1 METKSPLGTLFD
13 LTGRVALVTG
23 GSKGLG
29 KAMATIF
36 ARAGAGVVISA
47 RHEDELAAAAA
58 EIGDAGGRRVEC
70 VVADMTRRD
79 DVRRLADAAVA
90 ALGKVDILVN
100 NAGSNLPQ
108 AIDQIRDEDWD
119 RLVELNLS
127 SCMALTRALAPGM
140 KERRWGRIIHISS
153 IMGLASTA
161 ERNVY
166 SATKSG
172 ADRDGAGERL
182 GPGALQRHGQLSR
195 PRPLR
200 HRHADV
206 DPQCRSAGGLGR
218 PHGARALGASRG
230 VGRSRPAFGQRGGQ
244 LHYRRR
250 PGGRRRRPGPR
261 VLKYAATFIS
271 RRRGDAE
278 EGSHCRPAPIG
289 ATVNS
294 QGCKPLG
301 KGSNDCPKAP
311 KGATLVGESAMLS
324 PRWGSRVRW
333 PIVSQGLTTLAID
346 CRRLRGSRP
355 TPFSFG
361 RRAGDEGLSPL
372 ARSWE
377 RGRG

>member
-58 EIGDAGGRRVEC
+58 EIGDAGGARVEC

-166 SATKSG
+166 SATKSALIG
-172 ADRDGAGERL
+172 MARASALDL
-182 GPGALQRHGQLSR
+182 GPYNVTVNCLAPGPFATDMPMSILSADQQAALAGRTALGRWGRPEELAGPALLLASEAGSYITGAVLVVDGGAL
-195 PRPLR
+195 
-200 HRHADV
+200 
-206 DPQCRSAGGLGR
+206 
-218 PHGARALGASRG
+218 AR
-230 VGRSRPAFGQRGGQ
+230 VF
-244 LHYRRR
+244 
-250 PGGRRRRPGPR
+250 
-261 VLKYAATFIS
+261 
-271 RRRGDAE
+271 
-278 EGSHCRPAPIG
+278 
-289 ATVNS
+289 
-294 QGCKPLG
+294 
-301 KGSNDCPKAP
+301 
-311 KGATLVGESAMLS
+311 
-324 PRWGSRVRW
+324 
-333 PIVSQGLTTLAID
+333 
-346 CRRLRGSRP
+346 
-355 TPFSFG
+355 
-361 RRAGDEGLSPL
+361 
-372 ARSWE
+372 
-377 RGRG
+377 